1 MVVCKGG
8 EKMSEQ
14 LLEKILL
21 VVTDIQKELQ
31 DIREEQ
37 KAIREEQ
44 QAIREEQMAIREEQK
59 TFREEINSLREEM
72 NAFRKEQQLIREE
85 QQALKNGQKE
95 LYDLMNALLHRQDE
109 TDAKLEALTMDVH
122 HMRGEMTAMKQ
133 EIHTLNEKI
142 DSHYKQFN
150 ERLNNL
156 QLDVDFTVH
165 KTTMTERELFKMRNR
180 LFS

>member
-44 QAIREEQMAIREEQK
+44 MAIRKEQMA
-59 TFREEINSLREEM
+59 
-72 NAFRKEQQLIREE
+72 IREE

-133 EIHTLNEKI
+133 EIHALNEKI

>member
-1 MVVCKGG
+1 
-8 EKMSEQ
+8 MSEQ

-44 QAIREEQMAIREEQK
+44 RAIREEQQAI
-59 TFREEINSLREEM
+59 
-72 NAFRKEQQLIREE
+72 RKEQMAIREE
-85 QQALKNGQKE
+85 QQALKNGQKG
-95 LYDLMNALLHRQDE
+95 LCDLMNALLHRQDE

-133 EIHTLNEKI
+133 EIHALNEKI
-142 DSHYKQFN
+142 DFHYKQFN

>member
-1 MVVCKGG
+1 
-8 EKMSEQ
+8 MSEQ
-14 LLEKILL
+14 LLEKILH

-44 QAIREEQMAIREEQK
+44 KAIREEQKAIREEQKAIREEQKAIREEQK
-59 TFREEINSLREEM
+59 TFREEL
-72 NAFRKEQQLIREE
+72 KLIREE
-85 QQALKNGQKE
+85 QEALKNGQKE
-95 LYDLMNALLHRQDE
+95 LYDLVNALLHRQEE
-109 TDAKLEALTMDVH
+109 TDAKLESLTMDVH
-122 HMRGEMTAMKQ
+122 RMHGEITAMKQ
-133 EIHTLNEKI
+133 EIRMLSEKV
-142 DSHYKQFN
+142 DSHYEQFN

-180 LFS
+180 LF

>member
-1 MVVCKGG
+1 MVMCKGG

-14 LLEKILL
+14 LLEKILH
-21 VVTDIQKELQ
+21 VVTDIQKELH

-37 KAIREEQ
+37 RSIREEQKLIRQEQ
-44 QAIREEQMAIREEQK
+44 QAIRQEQQAIRQ
-59 TFREEINSLREEM
+59 
-72 NAFRKEQQLIREE
+72 EQQAIRQEQQAIREE

-122 HMRGEMTAMKQ
+122 HMRGEMAAMKQ
-133 EIHTLNEKI
+133 EIHALHEKV
-142 DSHYKQFN
+142 DSHYEQFN

>member
-1 MVVCKGG
+1 MVMCKGG
-8 EKMSEQ
+8 ENMSAQ
-14 LLEKILL
+14 VLEKILSI
-21 VVTDIQKELQ
+21 VTDIQKELQ
-31 DIREEQ
+31 DVREDQ
-37 KAIREEQ
+37 R
-44 QAIREEQMAIREEQK
+44 AIREEQMAIREEQMAIREEHK

-133 EIHTLNEKI
+133 EIHALNEKI

>member
-14 LLEKILL
+14 LLQQILHA
-21 VVTDIQKELQ
+21 VTHIQQELRE
-31 DIREEQ
+31 IREEQ
-37 KAIREEQ
+37 RVIREEQ
-44 QAIREEQMAIREEQK
+44 REIREEQRV
-59 TFREEINSLREEM
+59 
-72 NAFRKEQQLIREE
+72 IREE

-95 LYDLMNALLHRQDE
+95 LYDLVNALIHRQEE
-109 TDAKLEALTMDVH
+109 TDAKLESLTMDVH
-122 HMRGEMTAMKQ
+122 RMHGEITAMKQ
-133 EIHTLNEKI
+133 EIRTLNEKI
-142 DSHYKQFN
+142 DSHYEQFN

-180 LFS
+180 LF

>member
-1 MVVCKGG
+1 
-8 EKMSEQ
+8 MSEQ

-44 QAIREEQMAIREEQK
+44 MAIRKEQMA
-59 TFREEINSLREEM
+59 
-72 NAFRKEQQLIREE
+72 IREE

-133 EIHTLNEKI
+133 EIHALNEKI

>member
-14 LLEKILL
+14 LLEKILH

-44 QAIREEQMAIREEQK
+44 E
-59 TFREEINSLREEM
+59 
-72 NAFRKEQQLIREE
+72 
-85 QQALKNGQKE
+85 ALKNGQKE
-95 LYDLMNALLHRQDE
+95 LYDLVNALLHRQEE

-133 EIHTLNEKI
+133 EIHALNEKI
-142 DSHYKQFN
+142 DSHYEQLN

-156 QLDVDFTVH
+156 QLDLDFTVH

>member
-1 MVVCKGG
+1 
-8 EKMSEQ
+8 MSEQ
-14 LLEKILL
+14 LLEKILH

-44 QAIREEQMAIREEQK
+44 E
-59 TFREEINSLREEM
+59 
-72 NAFRKEQQLIREE
+72 
-85 QQALKNGQKE
+85 ALKNGQKE
-95 LYDLMNALLHRQDE
+95 LYDLVNALLHRQEE

-133 EIHTLNEKI
+133 EIHALNEKI
-142 DSHYKQFN
+142 DSHYEQLN

-156 QLDVDFTVH
+156 QLDLDFTVH

>member
-1 MVVCKGG
+1 MVMCKGG

-14 LLEKILL
+14 LLEKILH
-21 VVTDIQKELQ
+21 VVTDIQKELH

-37 KAIREEQ
+37 RSIREEQKLIRQEQQAIRQEQQAIREEQ
-44 QAIREEQMAIREEQK
+44 QAIRQ
-59 TFREEINSLREEM
+59 
-72 NAFRKEQQLIREE
+72 EQQAIREE

-95 LYDLMNALLHRQDE
+95 LYDLMNALLHPQDE

-133 EIHTLNEKI
+133 EIHALNEKI